1 MIPQFDHSQVNSKL
15 SKDILA
21 SAFTLMLL
29 GTVAVYFFLTQGF
42 HDSDIIK
49 FGVVAGIILLQ
60 VLSHFIPKV
69 KDLKTFNSG
78 GVGALLVYNIACALL
93 FLWFIPLYSPFVM
106 IWMPVMFIT
115 IYYRGLVGFFISIF
129 ALITM
134 VIVVSINTGVPNV
147 PYAQYYPY
155 ITIILGIAYGGIIQ
169 RISSIDNQVRTAF
182 EKVSNKVELDREQL
196 SSLIN
201 NMTDAVLAVDQEGNV
216 LFHNSAVLALLGQGG
231 SLEGKR
237 LADFMPLFD
246 SADHAVD
253 LLGLAHKENRDL
265 RPSGLHFNSANHEKI
280 ELYIDIAPIRSN
292 FNQQQK
298 QGFIVL
304 LRDITKEKTLDQ
316 QRDEF
321 IAVTSHELRTP
332 IATAEGNVSFVLH
345 SKLIG
350 QMDLALRHR
359 LELAHKNIIFLG
371 DLVNDLDLLTKAES
385 RALPLESNPIDSG
398 TILRQLEAEFQKDA
412 AEKNLQLSVTV
423 APDLP
428 KINSSPGYTYDILKN
443 LVSNAIKYT
452 ERGSISVQAA
462 KGDGE
467 TIRFSVVDTGMGIG
481 QSDRARLFHKF
492 YRSEDYRT
500 RQTRGTGLGLYTS
513 LKLAEHLHGKLWFE
527 SEINRGSTFYLQLP
541 SISLTKQP

>member
-1 MIPQFDHSQVNSKL
+1 MIPQFDLRQVNSKL
-15 SKDILA
+15 SRDILA
-21 SAFTLMLL
+21 NVYTLMLV

-42 HDSDIIK
+42 HDSDFVK
-49 FGVVAGIILLQ
+49 FGIVVAIITLQ
-60 VLSHFIPKV
+60 VLSHFIPKL

-78 GVGALLVYNIACALL
+78 GAGALLIYNIAVGLL
-93 FLWFIPLYSPFVM
+93 FLWFIPLYSPFVI

-115 IYYRGLVGFFISIF
+115 IYYRGIVGFFISLF
-129 ALITM
+129 SLTTM
-134 VIVVSINTGVPNV
+134 VIVVSMNNGLPDV
-147 PYAQYYPY
+147 PYAHYYPY
-155 ITIILGIAYGGIIQ
+155 LTVILGAAYGGIIQ
-169 RISSIDNQVRTAF
+169 RISAIDNEVRAAF

-201 NMTDAVLAVDQEGNV
+201 NMTDAVLAVDQNGSV
-216 LFHNSAVLALLGQGG
+216 LFHNSAVLALVGQGG
-231 SLEGKR
+231 SLEGKQ
-237 LADFMPLFD
+237 LTDFMPLFD
-246 SADHAVD
+246 QTDHPVD
-253 LLGLAHKENRDL
+253 LLGLARKENHDL
-265 RPSGLHFNSANHEKI
+265 RPNGLHLISAKHEKI
-280 ELYIDIAPIRSN
+280 ELYIDIAPTRSS
-292 FNQQQK
+292 FNQQQQ

-304 LRDITKEKTLDQ
+304 VRDITKEKTLDQ

-350 QMDLALRHR
+350 QLDLALRHR

-385 RALPLESNPIDSG
+385 RALAVESKPVDSG
-398 TILRQLEAEFQKDA
+398 TILRQLEAEYQKEA
-412 AEKNLQLSVTV
+412 AEKNLQFSVSM
-423 APDLP
+423 APNLP
-428 KINSSPGYTYDILKN
+428 PINSSPTYTYEILKN

-467 TIRFSVVDTGMGIG
+467 TVRFSVIDTGMGIG

-500 RQTRGTGLGLYTS
+500 RQTRGTGLGLYTA
-513 LKLAEHLHGKLWFE
+513 LKLAEHLGGKLWFD
-527 SEINRGSTFYLQLP
+527 SEISRGSTFYLQLP
-541 SISLTKQP
+541 SLSTATK